1 MMTAQKAEN
10 ALTQYLEL
18 YEAEAAEISSRSC
31 PVLDKLRK
39 PALERLQAAVLPHR
53 GTPGYEKTDINAMFA
68 PDYGVN
74 TRRMVWDVDLA
85 ASFRCDVPNVSTLL
99 GVVANDVFRPT
110 ATLEKNLPQGVTV
123 CSLDAAARRHP
134 ELVGRYL
141 DSIAS
146 EPRFRHTVATDL
158 NTLLLQDGVF
168 IHVAAGVKPERPVQ
182 IVNILNATVPLMAV
196 RRMLVVVEDNAAA
209 DILLCD
215 HTARPGTE
223 YLINQVTEVYLGKG
237 SSVNLYDV
245 QEADASTSRLAENYI
260 YMPAEGASAAF
271 HSYGLCCGNSRSNIQ
286 VVMTAPHCR
295 TDLGG
300 MVICTDEEKADIA
313 SRVTH
318 AAPHCDSDQMFK
330 YVVDDAARGAFE
342 GAIVVEHG
350 AHHTRAYQNN
360 RNLLASE
367 KARMHTRPQLEIYCD
382 DVSCSHGAATGQL
395 DARALFYMQTRG
407 IPQEQARTMLMQA
420 FMMDVVD
427 KISLDG
433 LNSRM
438 RHLVERRLSG
448 NSATCAGCNPENLNC
463 K

>member
-1 MMTAQKAEN
+1 MAAQKEDN
-10 ALTQYLEL
+10 ALTQYLQL
-18 YEAEAAEISSRSC
+18 YDTEAAEISARSC
-31 PVLDKLRK
+31 PVLEKLRK
-39 PALERLQAAVLPHR
+39 PALKRLRTAALPHK

-74 TRRMVWDVDLA
+74 TRRMAWDVDLA

-99 GVVANDVFRPT
+99 AVVANDIFRPT
-110 ATLEKNLPQGVTV
+110 ATLENNLPQGVTV
-123 CSLDAAARRHP
+123 CSLDTAARKYP

-141 DSIAS
+141 DSIAA

-158 NTLLLQDGVF
+158 NNLLMQDGVF
-168 IHVAAGVKPERPVQ
+168 IHVAPGVRPERPIQ

-196 RRMLVVVEDNAAA
+196 RRVLVVVEDNAAA

-215 HTARPGTE
+215 HTARPGTD
-223 YLINQVTEVYLGKG
+223 YLINQVTEVYLGRG
-237 SSVNLYDV
+237 ASANLYDI
-245 QEADASTSRLAENYI
+245 QEADAGTSRLAENYI
-260 YMPAEGASAAF
+260 YMPHEGASVAF
-271 HSYGLCCGNSRSNIQ
+271 HSFGLRCGNSRSNIQ
-286 VVMTAPHCR
+286 VVMTAPHCT

-300 MVICTDEEKADIA
+300 MVICTDEERTDIA

-330 YVVDDAARGAFE
+330 YVVDDDARGAFE

-395 DARALFYMQTRG
+395 DARALFYMRSRG
-407 IPQEQARTMLMQA
+407 IPESQARTMLIQA

-448 NSATCAGCNPENLNC
+448 ESATCAGCNTENLNC